1 MRGRKRVGD
10 TGGWDS
16 LNDSV
21 LPFTFHT
28 RTLLAPPGGGG
39 REEVCGGGV
48 YGVGWFAQGRKTG
61 RYILKML
68 LLYVYLV
75 LDSQGDNKTT
85 HKACGDTQNTHQHVH
100 MHAQACAHKRTC

>member
-1 MRGRKRVGD
+1 MSHGKKPRAGGRKREGD

-28 RTLLAPPGGGG
+28 RALLALPGG
-39 REEVCGGGV
+39 EEAGWGCGGGV
-48 YGVGWFAQGRKTG
+48 WDVGCFAQGRKMG

-75 LDSQGDNKTT
+75 LGSQAD
-85 HKACGDTQNTHQHVH
+85 
-100 MHAQACAHKRTC
+100 